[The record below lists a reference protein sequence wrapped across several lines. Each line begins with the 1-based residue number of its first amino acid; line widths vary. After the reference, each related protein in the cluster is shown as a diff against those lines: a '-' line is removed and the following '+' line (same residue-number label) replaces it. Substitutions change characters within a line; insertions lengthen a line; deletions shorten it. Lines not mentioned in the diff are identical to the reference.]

1 MKLSVKFFCIAYIIV
16 LLTTGLS
23 GSWLINTSKNAL
35 VDSRAEQTNAAT
47 KYAIDSFISF
57 SETTTKTISGVELA
71 NFGKQIKNTFG
82 NTIMDIKI
90 IPFDTADAVYK
101 SLDANKGF
109 SRFIKNNNKPI
120 MEDVYRV
127 DNYSNTYFIVVTS
140 DFSDIDNHYKQLW
153 LIYGIVILLFAILSG
168 IILYFLIRR
177 ITKPIYDLSKTA
189 NNIATGNYGKTIQSD
204 SNDVEIL
211 ELTDSFNRMSLTIE
225 EKIEAIEEELSK
237 RDVFVSNF
245 THEIKTPMTA
255 IIGYSQMLNTYT
267 LDEEEKRKAI
277 NSIYNESSRL
287 EKLAMQLLDLYVYKN
302 ENVELG
308 KVGLNDIG
316 KEILSTFKFVS
327 EKFNVKISVSLN
339 DCEVFGNR
347 DLLLSLLYNL
357 VDNAIKASTMG
368 SEVKIYSLIGNNTVK
383 IYVTDNGNGI
393 KTENIKHLTEP
404 FYREDK
410 SRSRKLGGA
419 GLGLSLC
426 QKIADIHNTSLIF
439 ESEKN
444 KGTTVSFELK
454 TEVPEND

>member
-35 VDSRAEQTNAAT
+35 VNSRAEQTNAAT

-57 SETTTKTISGVELA
+57 SETTTKTISGVGLA
-71 NFGKQIKNTFG
+71 NLGKQIKNTFG

-109 SRFIKNNNKPI
+109 SRFILKNNKPI

-127 DNYSNTYFIVVTS
+127 DNYSNTYFIVVSS

-168 IILYFLIRR
+168 VILYFLIRR
-177 ITKPIYDLSKTA
+177 ITKPIYNLSKTA

-204 SNDVEIL
+204 SNDVEIR

-267 LDEEEKRKAI
+267 LDEEEKWKAI

-316 KEILSTFKFVS
+316 EEILSTFKFVS

-368 SEVKIYSLIGNNTVK
+368 SEVKIYSLMGNNTVK

-393 KTENIKHLTEP
+393 ETENIKHLTEP

-410 SRSRKLGGA
+410 SRSRKLCGA

-439 ESEKN
+439 QSEKN